1 MLKDKSEEHDSMSKC
16 FDQLKEEMEAAET
29 NLNELIRENVS
40 LRKKIDETREWLQQ
54 TSGKEHNMIRD
65 TRNREMVNLK
75 KKVEEDSATIVQLKQ
90 KYLKFFKLIISD
102 NSNDIGFKYM
112 EHCV

>member
-1 MLKDKSEEHDSMSKC
+1 
-16 FDQLKEEMEAAET
+16 
-29 NLNELIRENVS
+29 
-40 LRKKIDETREWLQQ
+40 
-54 TSGKEHNMIRD
+54 MIRD